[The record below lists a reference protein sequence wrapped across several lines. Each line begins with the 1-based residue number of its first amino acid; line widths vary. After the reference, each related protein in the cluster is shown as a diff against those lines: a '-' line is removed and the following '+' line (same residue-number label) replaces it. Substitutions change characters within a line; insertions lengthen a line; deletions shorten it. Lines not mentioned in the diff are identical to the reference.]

1 MLPAGLVGHVRLRY
15 VGTSAQKARLV
26 VDLVRGRQVEEALA
40 TLRLTTKAVAR
51 DVLRAL
57 ESAVANARQKKP
69 EIDVDRLFV
78 KTAFVDGGPSLKR
91 IRPAPMGRAFR
102 VQKRMC
108 HVTLGLGETPYRR
121 EAARVETPHA
131 ATPAPAGSPEAAV
144 AKAPHKRAP
153 AAKAGAAKKKAAAAK
168 KPAAKAKKARK
179 GQ

>member
-1 MLPAGLVGHVRLRY
+1 MLPEGLVGHARLRY

-26 VDLVRGRQVEEALA
+26 VDLVRGRPVEEALA
-40 TLRLTTKAVAR
+40 SLRLTSKAVAR

-121 EAARVETPHA
+121 AAAKVSEANEGTAA
-131 ATPAPAGSPEAAV
+131 ATAGAPATGATAT
-144 AKAPHKRAP
+144 APK
-153 AAKAGAAKKKAAAAK
+153 AKKAAGKTAGRKPAAAK
-168 KPAAKAKKARK
+168 KPAAKAKKPRK
-179 GQ
+179 G